1 MQNLKEIRDVEKYL
15 KATSMASYHSEVV
28 YGPTRRTSR
37 AISQLQDGLNRF
49 RRELRYFFGEYALSN
64 AVVIAFLAKAKTP
77 SVAVPQAGATT
88 ASRVQFAFNWVCALV
103 GLVCLLPLFG
113 LVGIAIKLDSPGP
126 IFFKQERVGINRR
139 RRDRRENPDSLL
151 VSRRERDDRRVE
163 NSYGRP
169 FMVYKFRTMVTDAE
183 KRCGPIWATKN
194 DPRVTMVGRFLRKT
208 RIDELPQ
215 LLNVLRG
222 EMSMVGPRPERPF
235 FIQKLTTEI
244 DCYTRRLEVLPG
256 ITGLAQVEGGYDA
269 TVEDVR
275 AKVNYDLQYIRS
287 AGIRKD
293 LTIMIRTISVV
304 LGCKGM

>member
-1 MQNLKEIRDVEKYL
+1 MQNLKEISDVEKYL
-15 KATSMASYHSEVV
+15 KTTSVASYHSEAVI
-28 YGPTRRTSR
+28 GPSRRTSQT
-37 AISQLQDGLNRF
+37 ISQSKDGLNLL
-49 RRELRYFFGEYALSN
+49 RREMRYFFGEYAISN
-64 AVVIAFLAKAKTP
+64 AVFIAFLAKAKTP
-77 SVAVPQAGATT
+77 SPAVTQTGPTT
-88 ASRVQFAFNWVCALV
+88 TSRVQFAFNWVCALV
-103 GLVCLLPLFG
+103 GLICLLPLFG
-113 LVGIAIKLDSPGP
+113 LVGIAIKLDSSGP
-126 IFFKQERVGINRR
+126 VFFKQERVGINRR
-139 RRDRRENPDSLL
+139 RRVRRESPDSLL

-275 AKVNYDLQYIRS
+275 VKVNYDLQYIRS

-293 LTIMIRTISVV
+293 LVIMIKTISVV